1 MTAPKTL
8 REIAGAP
15 NGPATLE
22 NSVLI
27 IVDAQNEYRD
37 GILPLTGFDSAVL
50 EIQKLLTRARAAHIP
65 VIHVVHKGNADAKAF
80 NCNGRSVAIVDEL
93 KPLPEESIIEKRYPS
108 SFTQT
113 ELEAKLQSL
122 GKNTLIVTG
131 FMTHMCISSTT
142 REAAE
147 RGYLCTIVEDACATR
162 DLPDGRG
169 GSIPAATIQS
179 TALAALRD
187 RFAVIVKSGSE
198 IR

>member
-1 MTAPKTL
+1 MTVPQTL

-15 NGPATLE
+15 SSPAPLE

-37 GILPLTGFDSAVL
+37 GILPLAGFDSAVH
-50 EIQKLLTRARAAHIP
+50 EIQELLIRARAAHVP
-65 VIHVVHKGNADAKAF
+65 VIHIVHKGNADAKAF
-80 NCNGRSVAIVDEL
+80 NCNETSVAIVDAL

-113 ELEAKLQSL
+113 GLEAKLQSL

-131 FMTHMCISSTT
+131 FMTHMCVSSTT

-147 RGYLCTIVEDACATR
+147 RGYLCTVVEDACATR
-162 DLPDGRG
+162 DLPDGSG
-169 GSIPAATIQS
+169 GTIPATTIQS

-187 RFAVIVKSGSE
+187 RFAIIVKSGSE
-198 IR
+198 IL